1 VFFTL
6 SSSPPVTFPLDNIAK
21 EIYMRGFGIIVVLV
35 IAAIAG
41 IFGYQLGVSQGLVA
55 TGTAVAP
62 AVYYHPFF
70 FGGFGILFPLLF
82 IFLIFGLMRAAF
94 GRGRGWGYGGGW
106 GGMGP
111 GNYQNPRDRIEAL
124 HRELHGEKPQDPGT
138 TSPPPS
144 GR

>member
-1 VFFTL
+1 
-6 SSSPPVTFPLDNIAK
+6 
-21 EIYMRGFGIIVVLV
+21 MRGIGIFLTLVV
-35 IAAIAG
+35 AAIVGVGA
-41 IFGYQLGVSQGLVA
+41 YQLGLSQGLA
-55 TGTAVAP
+55 GTGTAVAP

-82 IFLIFGLMRAAF
+82 LFLIFALIRGAI

-106 GGMGP
+106 GP
-111 GNYQNPRDRIEAL
+111 GYYQSPRERIEAL
-124 HRELHGEKPQDPGT
+124 HKELHGEKPQDTGT